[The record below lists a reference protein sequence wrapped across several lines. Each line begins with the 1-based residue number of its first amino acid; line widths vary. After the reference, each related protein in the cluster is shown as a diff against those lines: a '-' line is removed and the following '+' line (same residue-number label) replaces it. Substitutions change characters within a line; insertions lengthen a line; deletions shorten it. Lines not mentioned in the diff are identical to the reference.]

1 MAQFTSATQSA
12 AVPSPERILFD
23 QYLDQKGESEDADLT
38 PLTYDLVIVGGGIIG
53 VTLAAALEHSGLNV
67 LIVEAQQKAEA
78 IAKGQAY
85 AIQLSS
91 SRLWDAM
98 GVWSAIEPQ
107 VQCFKRVHLSDAD
120 DSHVV
125 QFTPA
130 DLNLPVLGHVAEHR
144 VLLQAL
150 LDRLQ
155 TCKNVEWCCPAKVA
169 QTLVKPDY
177 TELTLKILDSDSY
190 RTVRSRLVVGADGA
204 KSQVRQQAGIQ
215 TRGKAY
221 WQSCVVATIK
231 PEKFHNNIA
240 YERFW
245 PSGPFAILP
254 VSETHCRIVW
264 TAPHAEAQALLALND
279 HDFIDALTGRYGT
292 HMGHLTVEGDR
303 FAFPAKLVHACE
315 YVRHRV
321 ALVGDAA
328 HSCHPVGG
336 QGLNL
341 GVRDA
346 AALAQILSLAQAQGE
361 DIGSLKVLKR
371 YQRWRRGQN
380 ILALS
385 FTDVLNRLFS
395 NRIWP
400 TMIARRLG
408 LRLMS
413 LIPFVKVTSLR
424 FMAGLL
430 GKAPLPSSTSSSEY
444 SAPQPLMTPVK

>member
-1 MAQFTSATQSA
+1 MAPSTAATPSNVFSIPQPTYSGQSNEA
-12 AVPSPERILFD
+12 ENKSLV
-23 QYLDQKGESEDADLT
+23 
-38 PLTYDLVIVGGGIIG
+38 YDLVIVGGGIVG
-53 VTLAAALEHSGLNV
+53 LTLAVALEHSGLSV

-91 SRLWDAM
+91 SRIWDAM
-98 GVWSAIEPQ
+98 GVWAAIEPQ

-120 DSHVV
+120 DNHIV

-150 LDRLQ
+150 LDQLQ
-155 TCKNVEWCCPAKVA
+155 TCENVAWCCPAQVE
-169 QTLVKPDY
+169 QTCVKPDY
-177 TELTLKILDSDSY
+177 TELTIKMLNSDSR
-190 RTVRSRLVVGADGA
+190 RTVRSRLVVGADGV

-231 PEKFHNNIA
+231 PEKFHDNVA

-264 TAPHAEAQALLALND
+264 TAPHAEAQALLALSD
-279 HDFIDALTGRYGT
+279 DEFIDALTERYGT
-292 HMGHLTVEGDR
+292 HMGQLALEGDR
-303 FAFPAKLVHACE
+303 FAFPAKLVHSCE
-315 YVRHRV
+315 YVRPRV

-346 AALAQILSLAQAQGE
+346 AALAQVLRLAQAQGE
-361 DIGSLKVLKR
+361 DIGSLKVLQR
-371 YQRWRRGQN
+371 YQRWRRRQN
-380 ILALS
+380 VLALG
-385 FTDVLNRLFS
+385 FTDVLNRVFS
-395 NRIWP
+395 NKIWL
-400 TMIARRLG
+400 IVIVRRLG

-413 LIPFVKVTSLR
+413 LIPFIKVNSLR

-430 GKAPLPSSTSSSEY
+430 GKMPLITSSAH
-444 SAPQPLMTPVK
+444 SATRQLMSPVK

>member
-1 MAQFTSATQSA
+1 
-12 AVPSPERILFD
+12 
-23 QYLDQKGESEDADLT
+23 
-38 PLTYDLVIVGGGIIG
+38 
-53 VTLAAALEHSGLNV
+53 
-67 LIVEAQQKAEA
+67 
-78 IAKGQAY
+78 
-85 AIQLSS
+85 
-91 SRLWDAM
+91 
-98 GVWSAIEPQ
+98 
-107 VQCFKRVHLSDAD
+107 
-120 DSHVV
+120 
-125 QFTPA
+125 
-130 DLNLPVLGHVAEHR
+130 

-279 HDFIDALTGRYGT
+279 HDFIDALTERYGT

-321 ALVGDAA
+321 ALMGDAA

-385 FTDVLNRLFS
+385 FTDMLNRLFS

-400 TMIARRLG
+400 IMIARRLG

>member
-1 MAQFTSATQSA
+1 MAQPTAAT
-12 AVPSPERILFD
+12 PSNVFSISQPIYSGQVTEA
-23 QYLDQKGESEDADLT
+23 GNE
-38 PLTYDLVIVGGGIIG
+38 PLVYDLVIVGGGIVG
-53 VTLAAALEHSGLNV
+53 LTLAAALEHSGLRV

-91 SRLWDAM
+91 SHIWDAM

-107 VQCFKRVHLSDAD
+107 VQCFKRVHLCDAD
-120 DSHVV
+120 DNHVV

-155 TCKNVEWCCPAKVA
+155 TCENVDWCCPAQVE
-169 QTLVKPDY
+169 QTLVTPDY
-177 TELTLKILDSDSY
+177 TELAIKMLGSDL
-190 RTVRSRLVVGADGA
+190 RKMVRSCLVVGADGA

-231 PEKFHNNIA
+231 PEKFHNNVA

-264 TAPHAEAQALLALND
+264 TAPHTEAQDLLALSD
-279 HDFIDALTGRYGT
+279 DDFIDALTERYGNQ
-292 HMGHLTVEGDR
+292 MGRLALEGAR
-303 FAFPAKLVHACE
+303 FAFPAKLVHSCE
-315 YVRHRV
+315 YVRPRV

-341 GVRDA
+341 GIRDA
-346 AALAQILSLAQAQGE
+346 AALAQVLRLAQAQGE
-361 DIGSLKVLKR
+361 DIGSLKVLQR
-371 YQRWRRGQN
+371 YQRWRRRQN
-380 ILALS
+380 ILALG
-385 FTDVLNRLFS
+385 FTDVLNRVFS
-395 NRIWP
+395 NEIWP
-400 TMIARRLG
+400 VVVVRRLG

-413 LIPFVKVTSLR
+413 LIPFIKVTSLR

-430 GKAPLPSSTSSSEY
+430 GKTPLIATANE
-444 SAPQPLMTPVK
+444 SAPRPLMTPVK

>member
-1 MAQFTSATQSA
+1 MAQLTSTISLNAASLPEPNCFEQATKA
-12 AVPSPERILFD
+12 
-23 QYLDQKGESEDADLT
+23 GNT
-38 PLTYDLVIVGGGIIG
+38 PLTYDLVIVGGGIVG
-53 VTLAAALEHSGLNV
+53 VTLAAALEHSGLSV

-107 VQCFKRVHLSDAD
+107 VQCFKRVHLSDAED
-120 DSHVV
+120 KHVV

-150 LDRLQ
+150 MDKLQ
-155 TCKNVEWCCPAKVA
+155 TCENVDWCCPAQVE
-169 QTLVKPDY
+169 QTFVNSDY
-177 TELTLKILDSDSY
+177 TELTLKMLDSDAW
-190 RTVRSRLVVGADGA
+190 RTVRARLVVGADGA

-231 PEKFHNNIA
+231 PEKFHDNVA

-254 VSETHCRIVW
+254 VSDTHCRIVW
-264 TAPHAEAQALLALND
+264 TAPHAEAQALLALSD
-279 HDFIDALTGRYGT
+279 DEFIDALTERYGT
-292 HMGHLTVEGDR
+292 HMGRLTLEGDR
-303 FAFPAKLVHACE
+303 FAFPAKLVHSCE
-315 YVRHRV
+315 YVRSRV

-341 GVRDA
+341 GIRDA
-346 AALAQILSLAQAQGE
+346 AALAQILRLAQAQGK
-361 DIGSLKVLKR
+361 DIGSLKVLQR
-371 YQRWRRGQN
+371 YQRWRRRQN
-380 ILALS
+380 ILALG
-385 FTDVLNRLFS
+385 FTDVLNRVFS

-400 TMIARRLG
+400 IVVVRRLG

-430 GKAPLPSSTSSSEY
+430 GKAPLIASSDY
-444 SAPQPLMTPVK
+444 SANDLAPRPLMTPVK

>member
-1 MAQFTSATQSA
+1 MAQLTSTIPSN
-12 AVPSPERILFD
+12 AVSIPESTRFEPVTET
-23 QYLDQKGESEDADLT
+23 GNT
-38 PLTYDLVIVGGGIIG
+38 PLIYDLVIVGGGIVG
-53 VTLAAALEHSGLNV
+53 VTLAAALEHSGLSV

-107 VQCFKRVHLSDAD
+107 VQCFKQVHLSDAED
-120 DSHVV
+120 NHIV

-155 TCKNVEWCCPAKVA
+155 TCENVNWCCPAQVE
-169 QTLVKPDY
+169 QTLASPDY
-177 TELTLKILDSDSY
+177 TELTIKMLGSDS
-190 RTVRSRLVVGADGA
+190 RKTVRSRLVVGADGA

-221 WQSCVVATIK
+221 WQSCIVATIR

-240 YERFW
+240 HERFW

-254 VSETHCRIVW
+254 VSDMHCRIVW
-264 TAPHAEAQALLALND
+264 TAPHAEAQALLALSD
-279 HDFIDALTGRYGT
+279 DDFIEVLTERYGT
-292 HMGHLTVEGDR
+292 HMGRLALEGDR
-303 FAFPAKLVHACE
+303 FAFPAQLVHSCE
-315 YVRHRV
+315 YVRPRV

-346 AALAQILSLAQAQGE
+346 AALAQILRLAQAQGE
-361 DIGSLKVLKR
+361 DIGSLKVLQR
-371 YQRWRRGQN
+371 YQRWRRRQN
-380 ILALS
+380 ILALG
-385 FTDVLNRLFS
+385 FTDVLNRVFS

-400 TMIARRLG
+400 VVVIRRLG

-430 GKAPLPSSTSSSEY
+430 GKAPLLASSDFSE
-444 SAPQPLMTPVK
+444 PRPLMAPVK

>member
-1 MAQFTSATQSA
+1 MVQFTSTS
-12 AVPSPERILFD
+12 PSDVFSV
-23 QYLDQKGESEDADLT
+23 SETTAQVEDT
-38 PLTYDLVIVGGGIIG
+38 SSNYDLAIIGGGLVG
-53 VTLAAALEHSGLNV
+53 VTLAAALEHSGLSV

-91 SRLWDAM
+91 SQLWDAM

-107 VQCFKRVHLSDAD
+107 VQCFRQVHLSDAED
-120 DSHVV
+120 NYAVK
-125 QFTPA
+125 FTPT
-130 DLNLPVLGHVAEHR
+130 DLGTPVLGHVAEHR

-150 LDRLQ
+150 LDRVQ
-155 TCKNVEWCCPAKVA
+155 TCKNVDWCCPARVERMA
-169 QTLVKPDY
+169 VKADY
-177 TELTLKILDSDSY
+177 TELILEMLGSNL
-190 RTVRSRLVVGADGA
+190 RKTVRSRLVIGADGA

-231 PEKFHNNIA
+231 PEKFHDNIA

-264 TAPHAEAQALLALND
+264 TAPHAEAQSLLALSD
-279 HDFIDALTGRYGT
+279 ADFIDALTKRYGT
-292 HMGHLTVEGDR
+292 HMGRLTVVGDR
-303 FAFPAKLVHACE
+303 FAFPAKLVHSCQ
-315 YVRHRV
+315 YVRPRV

-341 GVRDA
+341 GIRDA
-346 AALAQILSLAQAQGE
+346 AALAQVLSLAQAQGE
-361 DIGSLKVLKR
+361 DIGSLKVLQR
-371 YQRWRRGQN
+371 YQRWRRRQN
-380 ILALS
+380 ILALG
-385 FTDVLNRLFS
+385 FTDILNRVFS
-395 NRIWP
+395 NRILP
-400 TMIARRLG
+400 VVMVRRLG
-408 LRLMS
+408 LRLMN

-424 FMAGLL
+424 FMAGLI
-430 GKAPLPSSTSSSEY
+430 GKMPLLA
-444 SAPQPLMTPVK
+444 SARNSATPQFMLPVNLTTPAK

>member
-1 MAQFTSATQSA
+1 MTQSTA
-12 AVPSPERILFD
+12 ATTSNAVLLPELNCLERVTEA
-23 QYLDQKGESEDADLT
+23 GNA
-38 PLTYDLVIVGGGIIG
+38 PLVYDLVIVGGGIVG
-53 VTLAAALEHSGLNV
+53 VTLAAALEHSGLSI

-91 SRLWDAM
+91 SRLWDSM

-107 VQCFKRVHLSDAD
+107 VQCFKRIHLSDAD

-155 TCKNVEWCCPAKVA
+155 TCKNVEWCCPAKVE
-169 QTLVKPDY
+169 QTIVEPDY

-190 RTVRSRLVVGADGA
+190 RIVRSRLVVGADGA
-204 KSQVRQQAGIQ
+204 KSQVRAQAGIQ

-231 PEKFHNNIA
+231 PEKCHNSVA

-264 TAPHAEAQALLALND
+264 TAPHAEAQALLALNNE
-279 HDFIDALTGRYGT
+279 DFVEALTKRYGT
-292 HMGHLTVEGDR
+292 HMGRLMVEGDR
-303 FAFPAKLVHACE
+303 FAFPTKLVHSCE
-315 YVRHRV
+315 YVRPRI

-361 DIGSLKVLKR
+361 DIGSLKVLQR
-371 YQRWRRGQN
+371 YQRWRRRQN
-380 ILALS
+380 ILALG
-385 FTDVLNRLFS
+385 FTDMLNRLFS
-395 NRIWP
+395 NQIWP
-400 TMIARRLG
+400 IVILRRLG

-413 LIPFVKVTSLR
+413 LIPFVKIISLR

-430 GKAPLPSSTSSSEY
+430 GKAPQLSSSDYY
-444 SAPQPLMTPVK
+444 SEPKALMTPVE